1 VNTSESRPLAVVTG
15 ASSGIGLELA
25 RQFAQNGFDLLVT
38 ATGSTVENSA
48 ADLRDL
54 GTHVQTA
61 QADLST
67 YEGVEALYEAIKC
80 TGRPVDA
87 IAINAG
93 VGLGGDF
100 VRETSLKDELHL
112 IQLNVVSTVHL
123 AKRIMK
129 DMVKRGQGRVLFTAS
144 ISATLPTPFEAV
156 YGASKAFVLSFAEA
170 TRNELKDTGVTVT
183 ALMPGPTDTNFFH
196 RAGMDDTKV
205 GTEEKHTNDPAD
217 VARQAFEALMAGK
230 DHVIAASLKTKLEG
244 TLNKILPETTKAEQH
259 RKRAEPG
266 SASS

>member
-1 VNTSESRPLAVVTG
+1 VTTSEKRPFAVVTG

-25 RQFAQNGFDLLVT
+25 KQFAQNGFDLLVA
-38 ATGSTVENSA
+38 ATGSTIEDA
-48 ADLRDL
+48 AANICDL

-67 YEGVEALYEAIKC
+67 YDGVEALYKAIKS

-93 VGLGGDF
+93 VGLGGEFARD
-100 VRETSLKDELHL
+100 TSLKDELHL

-123 AKRIMK
+123 AKLIMK
-129 DMVKRGQGRVLFTAS
+129 DMVERGQGRVLFTAS

-170 TRNELKDTGVTVT
+170 TRNELKDTGITVT

-196 RAGMDDTKV
+196 RAGMDDTNV
-205 GTEEKHTNDPAD
+205 GAQEKHTNDPAD
-217 VARQAFEALMAGK
+217 VARQGFEALMAGK

-259 RKRAEPG
+259 RKKAEPG
-266 SASS
+266 SAGS